1 MLKAYIPRFIYSN
14 ETLNA
19 MKDKTVGKWKTL
31 KSEYLIRRPWLTARK
46 DCVELPSGV
55 VLDEYYV
62 LEYPAWVN
70 VIARTKDGSYVVI
83 RQYRHALD
91 DVFWEIVAGVVDA
104 SDESPLAA
112 AKRELW
118 EETGYGGGE
127 WRLVAKIAPNPG
139 AMNNLCYCF
148 VAEGVEKVSDQH
160 LETTEDIAV
169 HLMSGEEVR
178 REMASGGF
186 MQALMLAP
194 LYKYMY
200 EMNALPQRK

>member
-1 MLKAYIPRFIYSN
+1 MK
-14 ETLNA
+14 
-19 MKDKTVGKWKTL
+19 KDKAIGKWKTL
-31 KSEYLIRRPWLTARK
+31 KSEYLIKRPWLTARK
-46 DCVELPSGV
+46 DCVQLPSGV

-104 SDESPLAA
+104 SDGSPLAA

-139 AMNNLCYCF
+139 AMTNLCYCF

-160 LETTEDIAV
+160 LENTEDIAV
-169 HLMSGEEVR
+169 HLMSGEEMR
-178 REMASGGF
+178 REMANGGF
-186 MQALMLAP
+186 MQALMLTP

-200 EMNALPQRK
+200 EMNALLPTADAKTE

>member
-1 MLKAYIPRFIYSN
+1 MERMK
-14 ETLNA
+14 
-19 MKDKTVGKWKTL
+19 KDKAIGKWKTL
-31 KSEYLIRRPWLTARK
+31 KSEYLIKRPWLTARK
-46 DCVELPSGV
+46 DCVQLPSGV

-104 SDESPLAA
+104 SDGSPLAA

-139 AMNNLCYCF
+139 AMTNLCYCF

-160 LETTEDIAV
+160 LENTEDIAV
-169 HLMSGEEVR
+169 HLMSGEEMR
-178 REMASGGF
+178 REMANGGF
-186 MQALMLAP
+186 MQALMLTP

-200 EMNALPQRK
+200 EMNAMPPATGGKTE

>member
-1 MLKAYIPRFIYSN
+1 
-14 ETLNA
+14 

-46 DCVELPSGV
+46 DCVQLPSGV

-104 SDESPLAA
+104 SDKSPLAA

-139 AMNNLCYCF
+139 AMTNLCYCY

-160 LETTEDIAV
+160 LEKTEDIAV
-169 HLMSGEEVR
+169 HLMSEEEVR
-178 REMASGGF
+178 REMANGGF
-186 MQALMLAP
+186 MQALMLTP

-200 EMNALPQRK
+200 EMNAMPPAADGKTE